1 MAGGNQTEINQEI
14 AIAVYF
20 IRGAI
25 ASIKQFDKFI
35 I

>member
-1 MAGGNQTEINQEI
+1 MAGGNQTVINQEI
-14 AIAVYF
+14 AITVYF

-35 I
+35 T